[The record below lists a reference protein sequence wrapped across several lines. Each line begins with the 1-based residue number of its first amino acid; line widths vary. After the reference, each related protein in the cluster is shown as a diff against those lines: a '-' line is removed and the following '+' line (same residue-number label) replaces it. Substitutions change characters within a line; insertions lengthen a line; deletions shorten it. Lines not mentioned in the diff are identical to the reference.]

1 MKRKVITFFIILISF
16 LLQSTLFV
24 KLKFGAVSPNL
35 MLVVTSSFGF
45 MRGRKSG
52 IAVGA
57 ISGLLVDIFWGQL
70 LGFHTLLYTVIGYL
84 NGSFERLFYD
94 EDIKLPIVLISAS
107 EFLYGICIYVFVYM
121 LEGDFAFVL
130 YKSEAARFHIEEGND
145 LPAKTYEMIE
155 EEILLKR
162 ARDRALYL
170 LQSQGR
176 TQAEMI
182 KKLKDDGYPQS
193 VTERVLSFLQEY
205 HFIDDNAYTENYIH
219 VNKGRKS
226 KRQITYELQ
235 QKGVDRDQIR
245 QMLEENPVD
254 EEETVRALLKKKTG
268 GRIPEDKKEIQKLA
282 AFLGRK
288 GFSFEV
294 ISRVLRDV
302 ADY

>member
-94 EDIKLPIVLISAS
+94 EDVKLPIVLISAS

-121 LEGDFAFVL
+121 LQGDFAF
-130 YKSEAARFHIEEGND
+130 G
-145 LPAKTYEMIE
+145 TYLFSI
-155 EEILLKR
+155 I
-162 ARDRALYL
+162 
-170 LQSQGR
+170 
-176 TQAEMI
+176 
-182 KKLKDDGYPQS
+182 
-193 VTERVLSFLQEY
+193 
-205 HFIDDNAYTENYIH
+205 
-219 VNKGRKS
+219 
-226 KRQITYELQ
+226 
-235 QKGVDRDQIR
+235 
-245 QMLEENPVD
+245 
-254 EEETVRALLKKKTG
+254 
-268 GRIPEDKKEIQKLA
+268 IPELVYTILVTLILYQVIPHINRKLESEEQRSA
-282 AFLGRK
+282 SKF
-288 GFSFEV
+288 V
-294 ISRVLRDV
+294 
-302 ADY
+302 

>member
-94 EDIKLPIVLISAS
+94 EDVKLPIALISAS

-121 LEGDFAFVL
+121 LQGDFAF
-130 YKSEAARFHIEEGND
+130 G
-145 LPAKTYEMIE
+145 TYLFSI
-155 EEILLKR
+155 I
-162 ARDRALYL
+162 
-170 LQSQGR
+170 
-176 TQAEMI
+176 
-182 KKLKDDGYPQS
+182 
-193 VTERVLSFLQEY
+193 
-205 HFIDDNAYTENYIH
+205 
-219 VNKGRKS
+219 
-226 KRQITYELQ
+226 
-235 QKGVDRDQIR
+235 
-245 QMLEENPVD
+245 
-254 EEETVRALLKKKTG
+254 
-268 GRIPEDKKEIQKLA
+268 IPELVYTILVTLILYQVILHINRKLESEEQRSA
-282 AFLGRK
+282 SKF
-288 GFSFEV
+288 V
-294 ISRVLRDV
+294 
-302 ADY
+302 

>member
-94 EDIKLPIVLISAS
+94 EDVKLPIVLISAS

-121 LEGDFAFVL
+121 LQGDFAF
-130 YKSEAARFHIEEGND
+130 G
-145 LPAKTYEMIE
+145 TYLFSI
-155 EEILLKR
+155 I
-162 ARDRALYL
+162 
-170 LQSQGR
+170 
-176 TQAEMI
+176 
-182 KKLKDDGYPQS
+182 
-193 VTERVLSFLQEY
+193 
-205 HFIDDNAYTENYIH
+205 
-219 VNKGRKS
+219 
-226 KRQITYELQ
+226 
-235 QKGVDRDQIR
+235 
-245 QMLEENPVD
+245 
-254 EEETVRALLKKKTG
+254 
-268 GRIPEDKKEIQKLA
+268 IPELVYTILVTLILYQVILHINRKLESEEQRSA
-282 AFLGRK
+282 SKF
-288 GFSFEV
+288 V
-294 ISRVLRDV
+294 
-302 ADY
+302 

>member
-107 EFLYGICIYVFVYM
+107 EFLYGICIYAAGRLCIWNIPVQYYYTGTCIHHTGNPDP
-121 LEGDFAFVL
+121 LSGDPS
-130 YKSEAARFHIEEGND
+130 Y
-145 LPAKTYEMIE
+145 
-155 EEILLKR
+155 
-162 ARDRALYL
+162 
-170 LQSQGR
+170 
-176 TQAEMI
+176 
-182 KKLKDDGYPQS
+182 
-193 VTERVLSFLQEY
+193 
-205 HFIDDNAYTENYIH
+205 
-219 VNKGRKS
+219 
-226 KRQITYELQ
+226 
-235 QKGVDRDQIR
+235 
-245 QMLEENPVD
+245 
-254 EEETVRALLKKKTG
+254 
-268 GRIPEDKKEIQKLA
+268 
-282 AFLGRK
+282 
-288 GFSFEV
+288 
-294 ISRVLRDV
+294 
-302 ADY
+302 

>member
-94 EDIKLPIVLISAS
+94 EDVKLPIVLISAS

-121 LEGDFAFVL
+121 LQGDFPF
-130 YKSEAARFHIEEGND
+130 G
-145 LPAKTYEMIE
+145 TYLFSI
-155 EEILLKR
+155 I
-162 ARDRALYL
+162 
-170 LQSQGR
+170 
-176 TQAEMI
+176 
-182 KKLKDDGYPQS
+182 
-193 VTERVLSFLQEY
+193 
-205 HFIDDNAYTENYIH
+205 
-219 VNKGRKS
+219 
-226 KRQITYELQ
+226 
-235 QKGVDRDQIR
+235 
-245 QMLEENPVD
+245 
-254 EEETVRALLKKKTG
+254 
-268 GRIPEDKKEIQKLA
+268 IPELVYTILVTLILYQVILHINRKLESEEQRSA
-282 AFLGRK
+282 SKF
-288 GFSFEV
+288 V
-294 ISRVLRDV
+294 
-302 ADY
+302 